1 MPVLDSYQ
9 LTAAGAVMRLLLPIL
24 AVVLLV
30 RLGHS
35 LLFHRNLKEVWA
47 WLILPDGKRLAIT
60 HWENTL
66 GSRKSCDLCLKGEKI
81 SPVHAVLTRMDDG
94 TWVVTDADSK
104 KGIVVGGK
112 KVQSAT
118 VKYGQNITL
127 GDVKV
132 KLEPF
137 GEKQQEKQTRF
148 RQKEGGPLRPFVTI
162 FTLTAFQICL
172 MTASLASAEEKLP
185 IFLCAMALVVGEW
198 GLFFLYRIF
207 HRKGF
212 EVESVAFFLC
222 SVGQCVVASSAPNE
236 LYKQT
241 ATIFLGVGLF
251 LLVGWM
257 LRNQKRIRW
266 MRPVAAVGGLAL
278 LIFTLLFAK
287 EVNGARNWVFL
298 GGMSFQP
305 SELAKICFVF
315 VGTASLDT
323 LVTRK
328 NLLFF
333 VIYTGAVCLC
343 LALLSDFGTA
353 LVFFVCFLVIA
364 FLRSGNF
371 AAVTLTTAAAAFGGM
386 LATRFLPYIT
396 RRFESWRHVW
406 EHALTG
412 GYQQTRSMMC
422 IASGGLLGL
431 GAGQGWLKYVAA
443 ADTDLVFAFVSEE
456 LGLIFATL
464 MVLYVVLLGVYV
476 VRSAPLSRG
485 CFQSIGACAAVSILL
500 TQTILNVFGTVDL
513 LPLTG
518 VTFPFVSNGGS
529 SMLSA
534 WGLLA
539 FLKAV
544 DTRQNASFTVPRA
557 RRDDP

>member
-1 MPVLDSYQ
+1 
-9 LTAAGAVMRLLLPIL
+9 MRLLLPLL

-30 RLGHS
+30 RLAHS
-35 LLFHRNLKEVWA
+35 LLFHRTLKEVWA
-47 WLILPDGKRLAIT
+47 WLILPDGKRMAIT

-94 TWVVTDADSK
+94 TWTVTDADSK
-104 KGIVVGGK
+104 KGVIVGGK

-118 VKYGQNITL
+118 VKYGQTITL

-137 GEKQQEKQTRF
+137 GEKQQEQQRRF
-148 RQKEGGPLRPFVTI
+148 RQKEGGPLRPFLTL

-172 MTASLASAEEKLP
+172 MTASMAAAEEKLP
-185 IFLCAMALVVGEW
+185 VFLCAMALMAGQW
-198 GLFFLYRIF
+198 GLFFLYRLF

-212 EVESVAFFLC
+212 EVETVAFFLS
-222 SVGQCVVASSAPNE
+222 SVGQCVVASSAPGE

-241 ATIFLGVGLF
+241 ATVFLGVGLF

-278 LIFTLLFAK
+278 LLFTLLFAK

-333 VIYTGAVCLC
+333 VLYTGAVCLC

-353 LVFFVCFLVIA
+353 LVFFVAFLVIA

-371 AAVTLTTAAAAFGGM
+371 AAVTLISAAAAIGGM

-396 RRFESWRHVW
+396 RRFSAWRHVW

-456 LGLIFATL
+456 LGLFFAAL
-464 MVLYVVLLGVYV
+464 MVLYVVLLGIYV
-476 VRSAPLSRG
+476 VRSAPFSRG

-500 TQTILNVFGTVDL
+500 TQTVLNVFGTVDL

-557 RRDDP
+557 RRDGV